1 MSKRSLID
9 ANLILRFILNDPPK
23 QSEYVRQLLEDS
35 EDKALI
41 VLDVVLMEVVFTL
54 TSFYKYEKQEV
65 TEAIRAF
72 ISLPEVSCD
81 RALVS
86 ATLSIFE
93 QHPLSIVDAYIC
105 ASMQKAN
112 VQVETFDKKLL
123 KVFKALS

>member
-1 MSKRSLID
+1 MSKRCLID

-23 QSEYVRQLLEDS
+23 QAEYVRQLLERS
-35 EDKALI
+35 EEKALI

-54 TSFYKYEKQEV
+54 TSFYKYEKKEV
-65 TEAIRAF
+65 IKAIRAF

-93 QHPLSIVDAYIC
+93 QHSLSIVDAYIC
-105 ASMQKAN
+105 ASSQKAN
-112 VQVETFDKKLL
+112 IPIETFDKKLL
-123 KVFKALS
+123 KVFNAL